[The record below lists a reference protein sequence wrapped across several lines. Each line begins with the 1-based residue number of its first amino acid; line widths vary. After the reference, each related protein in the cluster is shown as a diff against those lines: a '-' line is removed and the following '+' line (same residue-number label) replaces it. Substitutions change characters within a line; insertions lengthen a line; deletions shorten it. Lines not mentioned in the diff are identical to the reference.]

1 MKSIRRIQHTNLETV
16 EILKPCFNISISRM
30 VTFSKKEEILFYSI
44 DRHIGYCCM
53 AAKQFIV

>member
-30 VTFSKKEEILFYSI
+30 VTFSKKEEIFFYSI
-44 DRHIGYCCM
+44 DRHILLYGN
-53 AAKQFIV
+53 